1 MCDIESVNK
10 IAKYLKVN
18 PGKIA
23 YNSDKVLMINEMNIL
38 QYFMLML
45 TFIHRS
51 SLVQQK
57 PKIWADSQRF

>member
-23 YNSDKVLMINEMNIL
+23 YNSDKVQHIDLKRKFL
-38 QYFMLML
+38 QLNYYNLFVITLY
-45 TFIHRS
+45 RS
-51 SLVQQK
+51 
-57 PKIWADSQRF
+57 

>member
-23 YNSDKVLMINEMNIL
+23 YSSDKVHSNFDCPRKNNI
-38 QYFMLML
+38 FGM
-45 TFIHRS
+45 
-51 SLVQQK
+51 
-57 PKIWADSQRF
+57 P